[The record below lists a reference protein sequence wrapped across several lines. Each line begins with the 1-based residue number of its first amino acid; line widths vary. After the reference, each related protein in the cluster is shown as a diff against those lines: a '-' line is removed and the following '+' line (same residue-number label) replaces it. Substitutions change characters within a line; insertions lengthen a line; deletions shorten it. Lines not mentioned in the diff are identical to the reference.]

1 MEQKSG
7 KLTIDSSGKLILT
20 GEIFDEHGSFNFEA
34 FVDTGSPFGLVIT
47 RELADAVC
55 AKCEKEI
62 NISTGAGSNSTKG
75 LISKANFRFGDLTL
89 QNYEATV
96 VNGNRNLVGIK
107 FFQDTGII
115 MLVDFHK
122 GKTMGGAITD
132 DRKFARAL
140 GKTSHC
146 FFVHNNDITK
156 SNEPCPICGAQGE
169 QKMGGTSP
177 NTA

>member
-7 KLTIDSSGKLILT
+7 KLIIDNNGKLILT
-20 GEIFDEHGSFNFEA
+20 GEVFDDHGSFDFNA
-34 FVDTGSPFGLVIT
+34 FVDTGSSFGMVLT
-47 RELADAVC
+47 KQLADAVC
-55 AKCEKEI
+55 AKYERDI
-62 NISTGAGSNSTKG
+62 NISIGGGSNATTG
-75 LISKANFRFGDLTL
+75 QICRANLRFGDLTL
-89 QNYEATV
+89 QNYEVTV

-115 MLVDFHK
+115 ILIDFHK
-122 GKTMGGAITD
+122 GKTMGGAITT
-132 DRKFARAL
+132 DRRFAKAI

-169 QKMGGTSP
+169 
-177 NTA
+177 